1 MKTKISVLLSSMMFL
16 QYYIWGAW
24 YVTMGTYMGEVLKS
38 SGMNIGAA
46 YSAGAIA
53 TIISPFFVG
62 MIADR
67 FFAAQKIQT
76 DTKVNS
82 RTSVIRK
89 NYAIYK
95 KPVESKTLIKPDPER
110 DLIMDERPLERIE
123 EPKVVPQPVVEEQR
137 RAQGA

>member
-1 MKTKISVLLSSMMFL
+1 MWLI
-16 QYYIWGAW
+16 
-24 YVTMGTYMGEVLKS
+24 
-38 SGMNIGAA
+38 AA
-46 YSAGAIA
+46 
-53 TIISPFFVG
+53 FV
-62 MIADR
+62 
-67 FFAAQKIQT
+67 AAQKIQT

-123 EPKVVPQPVVEEQR
+123 EPKVVPQPVMEEQR

>member
-1 MKTKISVLLSSMMFL
+1 MMWL
-16 QYYIWGAW
+16 I
-24 YVTMGTYMGEVLKS
+24 
-38 SGMNIGAA
+38 AA
-46 YSAGAIA
+46 
-53 TIISPFFVG
+53 FV
-62 MIADR
+62 
-67 FFAAQKIQT
+67 AAQKIQT
-76 DTKVNS
+76 DSKVNS

-123 EPKVVPQPVVEEQR
+123 EPKVVPQPVMEEQR